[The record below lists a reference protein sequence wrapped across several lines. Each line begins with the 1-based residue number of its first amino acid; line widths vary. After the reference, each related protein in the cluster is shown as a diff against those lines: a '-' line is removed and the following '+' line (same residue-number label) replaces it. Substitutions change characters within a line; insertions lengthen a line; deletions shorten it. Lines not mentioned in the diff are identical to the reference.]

1 MRCLGGLTAPVAWMG
16 LSPLPHALDMVGA
29 FEVITVGG
37 FVSPLELAG
46 LFAGFAALGL
56 GTVALA
62 PGAAGVGIKEHL
74 TVSTFM
80 LASWTS
86 HWPVSPQVNDP
97 HLTA

>member
-1 MRCLGGLTAPVAWMG
+1 
-16 LSPLPHALDMVGA
+16 MVGA
-29 FEVITVGG
+29 FEVIAVGG

-62 PGAAGVGIKEHL
+62 PSAAGVGIKEHL

-80 LASWTS
+80 LALWTS

-97 HLTA
+97 HLMA